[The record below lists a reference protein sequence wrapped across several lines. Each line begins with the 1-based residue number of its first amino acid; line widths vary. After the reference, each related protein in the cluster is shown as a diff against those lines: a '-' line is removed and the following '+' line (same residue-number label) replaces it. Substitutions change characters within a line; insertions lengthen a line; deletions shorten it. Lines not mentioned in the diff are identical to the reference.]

1 MKYIPQVT
9 KLSKTKTIPL
19 TKPSSPVRSFISSA
33 ICTSQTIPHKPQVT
47 IVKIVY
53 FITLII
59 ELISIITRQTGA
71 KYFIVNI

>member
-33 ICTSQTIPHKPQVT
+33 ICTSQMIPH
-47 IVKIVY
+47 KIVY

-59 ELISIITRQTGA
+59 ELISIITRQAGA